1 MWPRLTRATDRISP
15 QDAGDDPG
23 ETHLRGMA
31 GAGAR
36 REEMEQRMNHE
47 EVGTGTLD
55 NGGCLGRGRVGSEE
69 CGGLMVGL
77 SSLFAGEI

>member
-23 ETHLRGMA
+23 ETRLRGMA

-36 REEMEQRMNHE
+36 REGMEQRMNHE

-55 NGGCLGRGRVGSEE
+55 N
-69 CGGLMVGL
+69 
-77 SSLFAGEI
+77 